1 MTEEKRIDGRLPL
14 QLRDIS
20 FEVGF
25 QPQPHGSVLIS
36 WGETRVLCSAIVEN
50 RVPYFMQGKGSGWI
64 TAEYDMLPGSGNRR
78 VRRDRGAVVKG
89 RTQEIQRLV
98 GRSLRQCVNL
108 ERLGEKQITIDC
120 DVLVADGGTRVAS
133 ITGGAVALRLA
144 LLRLIADRVL
154 PQDPWR
160 CWVAGVSLGTAAG
173 GILLDLCYEEDSSA
187 DLDMN
192 LVASSDGRI
201 IELQA
206 TAEREPASLEA
217 LNEMALLALRAV
229 TEEVIPLQ
237 KEAVG
242 E

>member
-1 MTEEKRIDGRLPL
+1 MTDGKRADGRLPL
-14 QLRDIS
+14 QLRDIA

-36 WGETRVLCSAIVEN
+36 WGETRVLCSATVEN

-78 VRRDRGAVVKG
+78 VRRDRGSLIKG

-133 ITGGAVALRLA
+133 VTGGAVALRLA
-144 LLRLIADRVL
+144 LLRLIADGTL
-154 PQDPWR
+154 TQDPWR
-160 CWVAGVSLGTAAG
+160 CWVAGVSLGISSG
-173 GILLDLCYEEDSSA
+173 VVLLDLCYEEDSSA
-187 DLDMN
+187 GLDMN
-192 LVASSDGRI
+192 LVAASDGRI
-201 IELQA
+201 IEFQA
-206 TAEREPASLEA
+206 TAEGEPASLDT
-217 LNEMALLALRAV
+217 LDDMARLALKAV

-237 KEAVG
+237 EEVVEG
-242 E
+242 